1 MHIQKLFLEHVTDVF
16 AFPFVLSI
24 PFLLLFTNPAI
35 SLDDEKI
42 IFCKVRTNKN
52 FLFRLSIEIF
62 WQTAHISE
70 AVSVDKLEIATS

>member
-16 AFPFVLSI
+16 AFLLVLSI

-42 IFCKVRTNKN
+42 CFCKIRTNNN

-62 WQTAHISE
+62 LTNCSY
-70 AVSVDKLEIATS
+70 L